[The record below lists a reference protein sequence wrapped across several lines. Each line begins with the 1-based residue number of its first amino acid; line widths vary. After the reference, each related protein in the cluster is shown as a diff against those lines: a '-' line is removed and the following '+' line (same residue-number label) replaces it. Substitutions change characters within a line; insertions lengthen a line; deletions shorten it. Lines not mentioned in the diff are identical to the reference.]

1 VVPAQE
7 SKFMLIGTYL
17 GILSD
22 RRRVAVPKK
31 FINELGDNPILAKWY
46 EDCLILVSSDFW
58 ENLSTRLTGG
68 KRARDLGV
76 RDIERFILG
85 SAFEQKPDEQGR
97 IIIPEILAEYA
108 KFEKEICFVGLIDRV
123 EVWPKTVWDEKSTK
137 LAQTTKE
144 YIENLSKNEK

>member
-1 VVPAQE
+1 MVPAQE

-31 FINELGDNPILAKWY
+31 FLIELGENPILAKWY
-46 EDCLILVSSDFW
+46 EDCLILVSSSFW
-58 ENLSTRLTGG
+58 ENLLKGLTGG
-68 KRARDLGV
+68 KKAMDLGV

-85 SAFEQKPDEQGR
+85 SAFETEPDDQGR
-97 IIIPEILAEYA
+97 IIIPEILAIYA
-108 KFEKEICFVGLIDRV
+108 KVEKDICFVGLGDRV
-123 EVWPKTVWDEKSTK
+123 EIWPKAVWDEKSTK
-137 LAQTTKE
+137 LGQSTKE